1 MRYYLVA
8 DDGDIIL
15 ESVFESYAVEGQL
28 AVPGTVMEPSASALD
43 AWRCGSGQ
51 HFFQVSTFNQSGEP
65 YVVAELSWPVLAY
78 WREQI
83 TDGTMTLQ
91 LLHARHPNYAAQS
104 LDEDDS
110 AAERDRVLSNAAVR
124 RDLLRDSWMLDL
136 TYEEF
141 VLRVPDVFGDAM
153 PEDVRRA
160 WFRAH
165 KETIAEV
172 ARSSPPSA

>member
-1 MRYYLVA
+1 MRHYLVA

-43 AWRCGSGQ
+43 AWRCESGQ

-91 LLHARHPNYAAQS
+91 LLHARHPNYAAQW

-124 RDLLRDSWMLDL
+124 RDLLRDQWMLDL

>member
-8 DDGDIIL
+8 DNGDIIL

-28 AVPGTVMEPSASALD
+28 AVPGTIMTPSDAALD
-43 AWRCGSGQ
+43 AWRCEAGQ
-51 HFFQVSTFNQSGEP
+51 HFFQVSTYNQSGEP

-83 TDGTMTLQ
+83 ADGTMTLQ
-91 LLHARHPNYAAQS
+91 LLHARHPNYAAQL
-104 LDEDDS
+104 LDDDDS

-124 RDLLRDSWMLDL
+124 RDLLRDQWMLDL

-141 VLRVPDVFGDAM
+141 VLRVPDVFGDTM
-153 PEDVRRA
+153 PDEIRRA

-165 KETIAEV
+165 KETIEAV
-172 ARSSPPSA
+172 TRSTPAGA

>member
-8 DDGDIIL
+8 DDGAIIL

-28 AVPGTVMEPSASALD
+28 VVPGTITEPSGPALD
-43 AWRCGSGQ
+43 EWRRDAGS
-51 HFFQVSTFNQSGEP
+51 HFFQVSTFNHSGEP
-65 YVVAELSWPVLAY
+65 YVVSELSWPVLAF

-83 TDGTMTLQ
+83 SEGTMTLQ
-91 LLHARHPNYAAQS
+91 LLHARHPDYEAQW

-124 RDLLRDSWMLDL
+124 RDLLRDEWMLDL

-141 VLRVPDVFGDAM
+141 VLRVPDVFGDTM
-153 PEDVRRA
+153 PEEIKRA

-165 KETIAEV
+165 KETIEQV
-172 ARSSPPSA
+172 ARAQPPSA

>member
-8 DDGDIIL
+8 DDGGIIL

-28 AVPGTVMEPSASALD
+28 AAPGTITAPSRAALD
-43 AWRCGSGQ
+43 AWRCEAGQ

-65 YVVAELSWPVLAY
+65 YVVAELSWPVLSF
-78 WREQI
+78 WRDQI
-83 TDGTMTLQ
+83 TDGTMTMQ
-91 LLHARHPNYAAQS
+91 LLHARHPSYAAQW
-104 LDEDDS
+104 LDDDDS

-124 RDLLRDSWMLDL
+124 RDLLRDAWMLDL

-141 VLRVPDVFGDAM
+141 VVRVPDVFGETM
-153 PEDVRRA
+153 PDEIRRA

-165 KETIAEV
+165 QETIAEA
-172 ARSSPPSA
+172 ARTGPGGA

>member
-28 AVPGTVMEPSASALD
+28 AVPGTIAEPSAAALD
-43 AWRCGSGQ
+43 AWRCESGQ
-51 HFFQVSTFNQSGEP
+51 HFFQVSTYNQSGEP
-65 YVVAELSWPVLAY
+65 YVVAELSWPVLSF
-78 WREQI
+78 WRDQI

-91 LLHARHPNYAAQS
+91 LLHARHPNYAAQW

-124 RDLLRDSWMLDL
+124 RDLLRDQWMLDL

-141 VLRVPDVFGDAM
+141 VVRVPDVFGETM
-153 PEDVRRA
+153 PDEIRRA

-165 KETIAEV
+165 QETIAEV
-172 ARSSPPSA
+172 ARSGGPGA

>member
-28 AVPGTVMEPSASALD
+28 AVPGTIMEPSDAALD
-43 AWRCGSGQ
+43 AWRCEAGS
-51 HFFQVSTFNQSGEP
+51 HFFQVSTYNQSGEP

-91 LLHARHPNYAAQS
+91 LLHARHPNYAAQW
-104 LDEDDS
+104 LDDDDS

-124 RDLLRDSWMLDL
+124 RDLLRDQWMLDL

-141 VLRVPDVFGDAM
+141 VLRVPDVFGETM
-153 PEDVRRA
+153 PDEIRRA

-165 KETIAEV
+165 KETIAAV
-172 ARSSPPSA
+172 ARSNPTGA